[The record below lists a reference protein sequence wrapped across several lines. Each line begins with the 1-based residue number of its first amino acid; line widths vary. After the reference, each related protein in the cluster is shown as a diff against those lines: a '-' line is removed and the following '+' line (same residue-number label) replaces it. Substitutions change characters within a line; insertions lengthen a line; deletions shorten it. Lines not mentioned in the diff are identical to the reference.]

1 MSITH
6 YLSQRK
12 LNIQPNN
19 IYIKVYRNY
28 RINYWPLTTIS
39 FSETACIA
47 FTDLTL
53 YDTSRT
59 SVQTYEHICAQGAAL
74 DITGGHSFFTALPSQ
89 QEDVITY

>member
-19 IYIKVYRNY
+19 IYIEVYHNY
-28 RINYWPLTTIS
+28 RIKYWPLTTIS
-39 FSETACIA
+39 FSETVRTA

-59 SVQTYEHICAQGAAL
+59 AVQTHEPILTQGTAL
-74 DITGGHSFFTALPSQ
+74 DTTGGRSRGFPQ
-89 QEDVITY
+89 